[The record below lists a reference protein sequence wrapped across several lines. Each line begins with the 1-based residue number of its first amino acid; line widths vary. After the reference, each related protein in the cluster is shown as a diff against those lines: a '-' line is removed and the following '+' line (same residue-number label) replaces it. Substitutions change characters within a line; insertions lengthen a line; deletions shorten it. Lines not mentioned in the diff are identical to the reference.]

1 MWKNILK
8 KINPLYICKNFF
20 ILVLW
25 IMQNLDKMFVS
36 SLWKIWLIMYF
47 YHKSDIEYFDK
58 QTYQNIRIIRL
69 KNIHF
74 SSKLFSNYFS
84 YTNVHII

>member
-1 MWKNILK
+1 
-8 KINPLYICKNFF
+8 
-20 ILVLW
+20 
-25 IMQNLDKMFVS
+25 
-36 SLWKIWLIMYF
+36 MYF

-58 QTYQNIRIIRL
+58 QTYQNIRIRL

-74 SSKLFSNYFS
+74 ISKLFSNYFS